1 MGNVKSRVSRI
12 AVTVSVAA
20 ALGLTAA
27 CGGGGG
33 VGGKGAKPSKAK
45 GSETAPADPKASPAD
60 SGALT
65 RAELEKAALA
75 SGDVKDYQVKKM
87 PASDIGL
94 DSVPADPAACQPIA
108 DMFLFTSDPAARAA
122 TGRSFAAKDDLDA
135 SVTSLA
141 LLAYGSGEA
150 EKVLDG
156 LRTSTGKCTK
166 YEHTGYQY
174 SGVKVLKD
182 PDLGD
187 ESVAYRLLGSIEGA
201 SVPTTFTVVRVGTT
215 VVTFTAMN
223 MLDGDK
229 VKVPS
234 AIVDAQLKKLKKLKK
249 ATA

>member
-33 VGGKGAKPSKAK
+33 DGDGGKGAKPSKAG
-45 GSETAPADPKASPAD
+45 GSETAQPEPRTSPAD

-75 SGDVKDYQVKKM
+75 AGDVKGYGVKKTA
-87 PASDIGL
+87 ASDIGL

-122 TGRSFAAKDDLDA
+122 VGRSFAAKDDLDA

-174 SGVKVLKD
+174 SGVKALKD
-182 PDLGD
+182 PGLGD

-229 VKVPS
+229 VRVPS
-234 AIVDAQLKKLKKLKK
+234 AIVDAQLKKLKK